1 MNIVYICKR
10 KHLKKMRKITI
21 GEDGMESSNAVLYI
35 VFNLLTILKNLI
47 KNPQKPIVK
56 KWI

>member
-21 GEDGMESSNAVLYI
+21 GEDGVERDNAVLY
-35 VFNLLTILKNLI
+35 VVLTFQLF
-47 KNPQKPIVK
+47 
-56 KWI
+56 